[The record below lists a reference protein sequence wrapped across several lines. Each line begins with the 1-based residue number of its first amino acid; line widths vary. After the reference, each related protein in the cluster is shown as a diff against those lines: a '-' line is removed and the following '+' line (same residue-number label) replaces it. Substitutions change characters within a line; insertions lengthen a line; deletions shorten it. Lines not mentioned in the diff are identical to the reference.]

1 MQSPFFLKRKRN
13 GFTYPVEYPDYILI
27 STHSLPCHHFLI
39 KDQDQVLP
47 IPIEKASN
55 LHWNGNNNKSN
66 RQQVIQLVRTFS
78 NLVGLDSSPS
88 QLSSLRV
95 LVCPPPTLL
104 IGMMTS
110 KRKQHSHISRS
121 TLNRARPTKEI
132 GIENGTRLNVSIC
145 ISFLSTKVCSF
156 PL

>member
-1 MQSPFFLKRKRN
+1 M
-13 GFTYPVEYPDYILI
+13 EYPDYTLI
-27 STHSLPCHHFLI
+27 STHPLPCHRFL

-55 LHWNGNNNKSN
+55 LHWSGNSN
-66 RQQVIQLVRTFS
+66 QSHRQQALQLVR

-95 LVCPPPTLL
+95 LVCPFPTPLALL

-110 KRKQHSHISRS
+110 KRKQDSHISQS
-121 TLNRARPTKEI
+121 TLNRQQQDQPKQ
-132 GIENGTRLNVSIC
+132 
-145 ISFLSTKVCSF
+145 
-156 PL
+156 